1 MQQNIKKW
9 WKFNVEKN
17 IEVLE
22 NGGWHFNNLFSP
34 EMISKKLKTFA
45 HDEFSSDEY
54 SNVDIIKEKIKN
66 GEDLFN
72 KGQTLKKIEL
82 ELLAEDF
89 SLGRDF

>member
-1 MQQNIKKW
+1 M

-17 IEVLE
+17 IQVLE

-54 SNVDIIKEKIKN
+54 SNVNIIKEKLKN
-66 GEDLFN
+66 VRIY
-72 KGQTLKKIEL
+72 LKKDTYL
-82 ELLAEDF
+82 KK
-89 SLGRDF
+89 